1 MEMTDRELL
10 ELIAAKVGGLETKV
24 GGLETRFDG
33 LETKF
38 GGLETKFGELEMKF
52 GGIETRIDNLDVEIK
67 EIKKTVINI
76 ENDHGNHLKALHDG
90 YVQNSAKLE
99 RIEKEVSRQE
109 EVILRK
115 IK

>member
-1 MEMTDRELL
+1 MENEKMFELL
-10 ELIAAKVGGLETKV
+10 ELIASKVS
-24 GGLETRFDG
+24 
-33 LETKF
+33 
-38 GGLETKFGELEMKF
+38 
-52 GGIETRIDNLDVEIK
+52 GIETEMKEVKGRLQSVENI
-67 EIKKTVINI
+67 VIRI

-90 YVQNSAKLE
+90 YAQNSAKLD